1 MWTNIQELTLH
12 KISTCILSAPLL
24 YKGPKLRA
32 KHPRIVG
39 VGTQPAT
46 FYVPSSVRKRFTLL
60 SKVTELP
67 FKRNL
72 SNKTLLM
79 SLYYLAALLF
89 QAVPSLS
96 EPLPPH
102 PTSRICPFN
111 HQSPSVPA
119 SQWLNLLTACLAPL
133 IVHIAAGV
141 PSPTI
146 IGGKESLEKP
156 PWSERLSHFN
166 PSSILWR
173 YHAIADRRLRSK
185 SWSREDLAAT
195 NALFWD
201 GEHWDGSE
209 VIMIRSRNFPSKL
222 LNSTHVDFLSGSTLA
237 TITMTIQG
245 AYSVFIV
252 VTNGSMSDLADF
264 FAPLAVIGLF
274 RLQSAFWLSDEGAY
288 LPFSNCDGSIMTT
301 PFEAR
306 VSEELYSAW
315 GRRGVIFRSWWICS
329 MAGLAGYAL
338 YSCTDILFTTWVPGD
353 CIYASNLLE
362 RVFYTVLTVSAFT
375 IHSFYVLRGQSRT
388 TLVPCIQ
395 AMRYKI
401 YTYLMM
407 LLALLGI
414 TFSAVETGLGW
425 FHLDHNGV

>member
-1 MWTNIQELTLH
+1 
-12 KISTCILSAPLL
+12 
-24 YKGPKLRA
+24 
-32 KHPRIVG
+32 
-39 VGTQPAT
+39 
-46 FYVPSSVRKRFTLL
+46 
-60 SKVTELP
+60 
-67 FKRNL
+67 
-72 SNKTLLM
+72 M
-79 SLYYLAALLF
+79 SLYYFAALIF

-96 EPLPPH
+96 EPLPSP
-102 PTSRICPFN
+102 RICAF
-111 HQSPSVPA
+111 HHYSPSAPA

-133 IVHIAAGV
+133 VIHIAAGV

-146 IGGKESLEKP
+146 IGGNESLEKP
-156 PWSERLSHFN
+156 PWSERLPHFN
-166 PSSILWR
+166 PISILWR
-173 YHAIADRRLRSK
+173 YYVIADRRWRSK

-195 NALFWD
+195 NALFWN

-209 VIMIRSRNFPSKL
+209 VIMIRSKNFPSKL
-222 LNSTHVDFLSGSTLA
+222 PNSTHVDFLSGSTLA

-252 VTNGSMSDLADF
+252 VTNSSMSDLADF

-288 LPFSNCDGSIMTT
+288 LPFSNWDGPIMTT

-315 GRRGVIFRSWWICS
+315 GWRGVIFRSWWICS

-338 YSCTDILFTTWVPGD
+338 HSCIGDFPTTWAPDV
-353 CIYASNLLE
+353 CYYASSMLK
-362 RVFYTVLTVSAFT
+362 RVFYTVLTVGALT

-388 TLVPCIQ
+388 TLIPCIQ
-395 AMRYKI
+395 TMWYKI
-401 YTYLMM
+401 YTYLLI
-407 LLALLGI
+407 LLALLGV

-425 FHLDHNGV
+425 FHWENNGL